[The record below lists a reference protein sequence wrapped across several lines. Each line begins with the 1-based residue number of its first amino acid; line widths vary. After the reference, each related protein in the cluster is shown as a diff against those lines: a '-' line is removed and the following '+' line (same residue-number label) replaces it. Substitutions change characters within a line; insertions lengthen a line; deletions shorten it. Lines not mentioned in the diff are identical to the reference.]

1 MFGRAQKQA
10 SKPRA
15 GAASQAKLHSIA
27 SMMRGRSFEGRFEV
41 GGVSYSFTYSPAT
54 AALAGGKLNLTGTLS
69 VTGGRPNARVSP
81 RVLRSIRV
89 TLIASQGGIGTAP
102 ARQNVPADIPPP
114 RPDFPIVEST
124 GSLSFCGVLY
134 FKLAPL
140 DGRTLG
146 VPADLKQVQLNVR
159 LAPVSDAER
168 ALQAT
173 FSSIVDALYA
183 QQVDRD
189 SAEVAISELNKLLAG
204 V

>member
-15 GAASQAKLHSIA
+15 GAASPAKLHSIA
-27 SMMRGRSFEGRFEV
+27 SIMRGRNFDGRFEA
-41 GGVSYSFTYSPAT
+41 GGASYNFSYSPAT
-54 AALAGGKLNLTGTLS
+54 AALAGEKLNLTGTLT
-69 VTGGRPNARVSP
+69 VTDGRQNARVSP
-81 RVLRSIRV
+81 RVLRGIRA
-89 TLIASQGGIGTAP
+89 TLIASQGGIGSAP

-140 DGRTLG
+140 DGRALR
-146 VPADLKQVQLNVR
+146 VAADLKQVQLNVR

-168 ALQAT
+168 GLQAT

-183 QQVDRD
+183 QQVDRA
-189 SAEVAISELNKLLAG
+189 SAEAAISELNKLLAG
-204 V
+204 I